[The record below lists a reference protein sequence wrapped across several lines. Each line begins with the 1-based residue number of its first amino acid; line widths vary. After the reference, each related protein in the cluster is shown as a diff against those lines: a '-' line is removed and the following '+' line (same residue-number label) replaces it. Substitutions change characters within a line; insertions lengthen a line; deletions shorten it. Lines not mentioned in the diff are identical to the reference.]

1 MSEPARSWLA
11 EFVLLAAIWGSSFL
25 FTHIAVVEFGALPT
39 AGLRVAIA
47 SAFLLPLLIHQGQGG
62 LLARHWKSLLVV
74 GVLNSALP
82 FACFAFAL
90 LSISTGL
97 SGILNATVPLFGALV
112 AWLWLHDRP
121 DLSRSLG
128 LMVGFAGVATLAW
141 NKASFTPNAAGVSPA
156 WGVLA
161 CLLATLCYGIAA
173 SFTKR
178 HMAGV
183 PPLVLATGSQL
194 AAALVLAP
202 FAYAFWPA
210 PATSHHAWAAV
221 TTLGILCTG
230 VAYILF
236 FRIIERA
243 GPARALSVT
252 FGVPVF
258 AVLYGVTLLGE
269 TVTPWMVGCGI
280 VIVAGTLLSTGLVR
294 LPSRLGQPR

>member
-1 MSEPARSWLA
+1 MNTRGRNWLA

-25 FTHIAVVEFGALPT
+25 FTRIAVVEFGALPT

-47 SAFLLPLLIHQGQGG
+47 SAILLPLLMQQRQSG
-62 LLARHWKSLLVV
+62 LLARHWKQLFVV
-74 GVLNSALP
+74 GVLNSAIP

-97 SGILNATVPLFGALV
+97 SGILNATVPLFGALI

-121 DLSRSLG
+121 DLSRSVG

-141 NKASFTPNAAGVSPA
+141 NKASFAPNASGIAPA

-161 CLLATLCYGIAA
+161 CLLATLCYGVAA

-183 PPLVLATGSQL
+183 PPLVLAAGSQL
-194 AAALVLAP
+194 AATLALSP
-202 FAYAFWPA
+202 FVFVFWPA
-210 PATSHHAWAAV
+210 HETSHNARAAV
-221 TTLGILCTG
+221 AVLGVLCTG
-230 VAYILF
+230 VAYVLF

-258 AVLYGVTLLGE
+258 AVFYGVTLLGE
-269 TVTPWMVGCGI
+269 TVTPWMVGCGV

-294 LPSRLGQPR
+294 LPSRPGHPR